1 MKQVMYIAF
10 NNIVKSK
17 AKSILIVVLIGI
29 SMMMMAISYKFAES
43 VKYSINNTTDEVN
56 ATSKL
61 KITSKIV
68 GNPIS
73 FATISAIENVDG
85 VKKVLPDYNI
95 SGLLEEEV
103 GVPIYNVSINGF
115 DFENDIFLGAEDY
128 RENKQSGILLPDISY
143 ELGDRIID
151 LNEYVGKEIQITYF
165 CTSNNVNTGKTLKC
179 KVFGTYST
187 SGTFEE
193 NPVYMSMDLFS
204 DILSNIDNMTGVTS
218 ARVYLQNAEYT
229 ERIAKTLN
237 DYGLEVCFETTIE
250 DYLNMLK
257 GVSKFTATISTIV
270 ILLSVIIITQSVNNN
285 IRRRSSTI
293 GVLKAYG
300 YSDILVCL
308 MIWIEVAIYCIAG
321 MVLSYI
327 MCITLDRYINKIFV
341 LFMSNT
347 AFEID
352 LSIAVIFIIVFGVV
366 LLAASVI
373 PVKKMLKFNPI
384 DVLKS
389 E

>member
-193 NPVYMSMDLFS
+193 NPE
-204 DILSNIDNMTGVTS
+204 G
-218 ARVYLQNAEYT
+218 
-229 ERIAKTLN
+229 K
-237 DYGLEVCFETTIE
+237 
-250 DYLNMLK
+250 
-257 GVSKFTATISTIV
+257 
-270 ILLSVIIITQSVNNN
+270 
-285 IRRRSSTI
+285 
-293 GVLKAYG
+293 
-300 YSDILVCL
+300 
-308 MIWIEVAIYCIAG
+308 
-321 MVLSYI
+321 
-327 MCITLDRYINKIFV
+327 
-341 LFMSNT
+341 
-347 AFEID
+347 
-352 LSIAVIFIIVFGVV
+352 
-366 LLAASVI
+366 
-373 PVKKMLKFNPI
+373 
-384 DVLKS
+384 
-389 E
+389 